1 MTDIASG
8 RGGGRLAPVPSEAD
22 DPGLARV
29 FDVFRKADRDVPVLY
44 RTLGN
49 APAMLD
55 AWTNLAWPLRHDA
68 KSDRGLRELIVMRVA
83 QLTDAPFEWL
93 AHWEM
98 AVKHGIAREQ
108 LTALGAWESSE
119 RYSDEQRAVLAMTDE
134 LTKDLEVSDAT
145 WERLTARF
153 EPGEVVELLL
163 TASFYSCVSRVLRAL
178 GLAED
183 VDPADPRLAALRN
196 SG

>member
-1 MTDIASG
+1 VTDIASG

>member
-1 MTDIASG
+1 VDIAQG
-8 RGGGRLAPVPSEAD
+8 RGGGRLAPVPEAAD

-29 FDVFRKADRDVPVLY
+29 FDVFRDAGRDVPVLY

-68 KSDRGLRELIVMRVA
+68 TSDRGLRELIVMRVA

-98 AVKHGIAREQ
+98 AVKHGITTEQ
-108 LTALGAWESSE
+108 LTALGGWTSTELFT
-119 RYSDEQRAVLAMTDE
+119 DEQRDILAMTDE
-134 LTKDLEVSDAT
+134 LTGDLQVTDAT
-145 WERLTARF
+145 WGRLTARF
-153 EPGEVVELLL
+153 DAGEVVELLL

-178 GLAED
+178 ALADD
-183 VDPADPRLAALRN
+183 VDPDDPRLTALRS

>member
-1 MTDIASG
+1 
-8 RGGGRLAPVPSEAD
+8 
-22 DPGLARV
+22 
-29 FDVFRKADRDVPVLY
+29 
-44 RTLGN
+44 
-49 APAMLD
+49 MLD

>member
-1 MTDIASG
+1 VTDIASG
-8 RGGGRLAPVPSEAD
+8 RGGGRLAPVSSAAD

-29 FDVFRKADRDVPVLY
+29 FDVFRNAGRDVPVLY

-49 APAMLD
+49 SPAMLD

-68 KSDRGLRELIVMRVA
+68 KTDRGLRELVVMRVA

-98 AVKHGIAREQ
+98 AVKHGVSTEQ
-108 LTALGAWESSE
+108 LTALADWAPSGLFSE
-119 RYSDEQRAVLAMTDE
+119 EQRDVLAMTDE
-134 LTKDLEVSDAT
+134 LTRELQVSDAT

-153 EPGEVVELLL
+153 DPGEIVELLL

-183 VDPADPRLAALRN
+183 VDQADPRLVALRA